1 VEEAMTT
8 IYDVLRRPLVT
19 EKSNYQNSDLHQY
32 VFEVAGNAT
41 KNMDKDAVETLFDV
55 NVLRV
60 NVMNMPAKRTRRAR
74 SRRVMVRRSSF
85 KKAIVTLSP
94 GDTIDVFEG
103 VK

>member
-1 VEEAMTT
+1 MTT
-8 IYDVLRRPLVT
+8 IYEVLRRPLVT

-41 KNMDKDAVETLFDV
+41 KSMVKDAVETLFDV

-60 NVMNMPAKRTRRAR
+60 NVMNIPAKRTRRAR